1 MYDVKIYQDGRER
14 ETIRGL
20 TLAQASALQSFLDRN
35 GVRHTVKRL
44 TPVAG
49 DGAGGQTGDIEGET
63 RPAPEH
69 DG

>member
-44 TPVAG
+44 TPVAAEAASVTTSEG
-49 DGAGGQTGDIEGET
+49 DDTNR
-63 RPAPEH
+63 RPAEH